1 MAEAIATAA
10 IAHLGGVGGAIR
22 AFSAG
27 VGAGDGAPMTDEAV
41 QALRRLGI
49 DPPPHRSV
57 ALNRDMIRKADV
69 VFAMTQSHVRRIL
82 ELDPSAGH
90 KVRTLDPEGNDIPDP
105 LGGPQGVYDDT
116 ARDLKRLIDA
126 RLKEMSP

>member
-10 IAHLGGVGGAIR
+10 IGRLGGRAGEIR

-27 VGAGDGAPMTDEAV
+27 VGAGDGAPMTDEAIES
-41 QALRRLGI
+41 LRKLGL

-69 VFAMTQSHVRRIL
+69 VYGMTQSHVRRIL
-82 ELDPSAGH
+82 ELDPGARD
-90 KVRTLDPEGNDIPDP
+90 KARMLDPEGNDIPDP

-116 ARDLKRLIDA
+116 ARDLRRLIDA